1 MILIYP
7 PLSKPCEP
15 PAGIARLAGA
25 IDSGK
30 GPLTVIDANLEAV
43 LWAFNNPVQ
52 SRDTWTRRSI
62 KNIRSNLDY
71 LRSTG
76 RHWDMERYTRAV
88 MDINRVLEKSLSSSG
103 TRVSLSNYHDR
114 DLTPLKSIDLIRAAE
129 EPEKNPFYPYF
140 RDRLAPQ
147 LPGASNGHIGLSVNF
162 LSQALTAFSMIG
174 LLKKEYP
181 NVKIILGGGLVTSW
195 IKRPGWK
202 NPFSGLVDD
211 MVAGPGEE
219 FLCRLM
225 GRNCN
230 KGQFRPIYDRF
241 PLKDYLSPGLI
252 LPCSASS
259 GCYWQKCLFC
269 PEKAEGNPYAPLS
282 AELVIDDIDALIKQ
296 HNPVLVHF
304 LDNAMSPSLLKGLI
318 ARPLNTPWYGF
329 VRITDHFRDPDFCKG
344 LRKSGCAML
353 KIGIESGNQ
362 AVLDNLQKGINLETA
377 SIALKNIRKAGI
389 GTFLYFLFGTPPEG
403 PAEAGHTMAFVKRHH
418 MEIDFLN
425 LAVFNMPLHSPDAE
439 RYDTSQFY
447 EGDLS
452 FYSNF
457 RHPKGWNRDKVRAFL
472 DNEFKKDPAIRAIVK
487 RTPPFFTSNHAAFL
501 LDNPPSSRRISEPA
515 R

>member
-1 MILIYP
+1 MILIHP

-25 IDSGK
+25 IDSVK
-30 GPLTVIDANLEAV
+30 SPLKVIDANLEAV
-43 LWAFNNPVQ
+43 LWAVNNPVN
-52 SRDTWTRRSI
+52 SKDTWTGRSV
-62 KNIRSNLDY
+62 KNLRSNLDY
-71 LRSTG
+71 LRDG
-76 RHWDMERYTRAV
+76 RLKWDIARYTRAV
-88 MDINRVLEKSLSSSG
+88 MDVNRVLERSLSSSG
-103 TRVSLSNYHDR
+103 ARVSLSNYQDR
-114 DLTPLKSIDLIRAAE
+114 ELTPLKSADLIRAAE

-147 LPGASNGHIGLSVNF
+147 IPISSDGHIGLSVNF

-174 LLKKEYP
+174 FLKKEYP
-181 NVKIILGGGLVTSW
+181 NVKIMLGGGLVTSW
-195 IKRPGWK
+195 MKRPGWK
-202 NPFSGLVDD
+202 NPFVGLADD
-211 MVAGPGEE
+211 MVAGPGEL
-219 FLCRLM
+219 FIRRLM
-225 GRNCN
+225 GINSSE
-230 KGQFRPIYDRF
+230 GHFRPIYENF
-241 PLKDYLSPGLI
+241 PLSYYLSPGLI
-252 LPCSASS
+252 LPYSASS

-282 AELVIDDIDALIKQ
+282 ADLVINDLNALIKK

-318 ARPLNTPWYGF
+318 ARPLTTPWYGF

-344 LRKSGCAML
+344 LRESGCAML

-362 AVLDNLQKGINLETA
+362 EVLDNLQKGIDLETA

-403 PAEAGHTMAFVKRHH
+403 PTEAGHTMDFVRQHH
-418 MEIDFLN
+418 DEIDYLN
-425 LAVFNMPLHSPDAE
+425 LAVFNMPIHGPEAE
-439 RYDTSQFY
+439 KYHTSEFY

-457 RHPKGWNRDKVRAFL
+457 RHPKAWNRDKVRSFL
-472 DNEFKKDPAIRAIVK
+472 DNEFKKDPLIRAIVK
-487 RTPPFFTSNHAAFL
+487 RTPPFFTSNHAAFFT
-501 LDNPPSSRRISEPA
+501 DVSASSL
-515 R
+515 